1 MKKKVCF
8 ISHSS
13 PTQLGGV
20 SLYYKHLINY
30 LKNKNI
36 DITWAYSSDKN
47 KRYSKKGINYVELK
61 QGKLFKYFENNW
73 PVRKF
78 LKRNHFE
85 VVFTTGG
92 HWALFYK
99 KPIDQKIIHI
109 FHGTVHYFYKNHF
122 NRFGLIKQKLL
133 LPLLTLS
140 RLAER
145 PHDEAYQII
154 CVSDKVKK
162 QVEYLYDESNKIK
175 VIRTGVDLNEFKPR
189 VTNPYHKDKLYGLYV
204 GSGGHYTKG
213 LDRAINLSREIYKL
227 NQNYRLI
234 VIGPDKTKV
243 GDLLNEKFVEFK
255 ENVPRNK
262 MKDYYNLADIFLC
275 MSRYEGGAPTLV
287 VSEAMASGCLVVCS
301 KDSEQEIIKDHING
315 LIIKNFDKHDAH
327 RILTNLQ
334 NKELIIN
341 SLDTIKELSLENWGD
356 EYFKLINN

>member
-8 ISHSS
+8 ISHSN

-30 LKNKNI
+30 LKDKNLK
-36 DITWAYSSDKN
+36 ITWAYSSDKN
-47 KRYSKKGINYVELK
+47 NKYSKKGINYVKLK

-73 PVRKF
+73 SVRKF
-78 LKRNHFE
+78 LKKNYFD
-85 VVFTTGG
+85 VVFTCGG
-92 HWALFYK
+92 PWALFYK

-122 NRFGLIKQKLL
+122 NRFGILKQKLL

-140 RLAER
+140 RLVER
-145 PHDEAYQII
+145 PQDEAYKII
-154 CVSDKVKK
+154 CVSNKVKK

-189 VTNPYHKDKLYGLYV
+189 IIPSKIKSALYGLYV
-204 GSGGHYTKG
+204 GSGGYYTKG
-213 LDRAINLSREIYKL
+213 LDRAINLSREIHKL
-227 NQNYRLI
+227 NRNYRLI

-243 GDLLNEKFVEFK
+243 KHLLDEKFIEFK
-255 ENVPRNK
+255 ENIPR
-262 MKDYYNLADIFLC
+262 KDVKYYYNIADIFFC

-301 KDSEQEIIKDHING
+301 SDAEQEIIKDNVNG
-315 LIIKNFDKHDAH
+315 LIISKFNKSDAKK
-327 RILTNLQ
+327 ILNAPC
-334 NKELIIN
+334 KKLIKN
-341 SLDTIKELSLENWGD
+341 SLNTIKKFSLEKWG
-356 EYFKLINN
+356 EQYLKLINN